1 MFSIA
6 LSTYVVSST
15 HNSLKNKQGLPV
27 FNQIVSWMTL
37 ASSSALPLLS
47 PTLLFQRLFSILLSL
62 MATYLLLSTGYEALF
77 PLVLSGLMLV
87 WIQMEQ
93 EALQHYGLSLRS
105 KVRAPDSYI
114 SLNYQK
120 HLLFPLGA
128 INVLSDFHRARL
140 CVFFFGAW
148 EASNSCLMKWECD
161 LVEDVS
167 HQSYF

>member
-1 MFSIA
+1 MIWVKKSKINVMVFDVEWLLVTA
-6 LSTYVVSST
+6 LTM
-15 HNSLKNKQGLPV
+15 
-27 FNQIVSWMTL
+27 IIM
-37 ASSSALPLLS
+37 LLI
-47 PTLLFQRLFSILLSL
+47 R
-62 MATYLLLSTGYEALF
+62 YEALF

-128 INVLSDFHRARL
+128 IDVLSDIHRARL